1 MSTFDGIHRV
11 ISACVAPPM
20 QMSDGQHI
28 AGVFISILPKEA
40 GEPTVLQRPGLPLQP
55 GVSGAGNDPRWT
67 AAICSLLSEILI
79 LMMGVVIPA

>member
-55 GVSGAGNDPRWT
+55 GVSGADVHQLPAEGHCET
-67 AAICSLLSEILI
+67 KLSQ
-79 LMMGVVIPA
+79 PT